1 MGTASGSPP
10 VVEGKGFK
18 FTRDQYEL
26 LLKTM
31 KPEQRRILTNDRLT
45 RVRFLYHIAQVES
58 LAAEAEKNGFDRK
71 PEVAFRLNFLRKEE
85 LARLWVEN
93 EVRRKMRFFKLS
105 DKDLRLYYETHKSEF
120 KDPSGKVEPFSK
132 VRDLIYEKLK
142 DRYRRNLIADIV
154 QKTLSKYKVKILPQ
168 NLR

>member
-71 PEVAFRLNFLRKEE
+71 PEVAL
-85 LARLWVEN
+85 
-93 EVRRKMRFFKLS
+93 
-105 DKDLRLYYETHKSEF
+105 
-120 KDPSGKVEPFSK
+120 G
-132 VRDLIYEKLK
+132 
-142 DRYRRNLIADIV
+142 
-154 QKTLSKYKVKILPQ
+154 
-168 NLR
+168 